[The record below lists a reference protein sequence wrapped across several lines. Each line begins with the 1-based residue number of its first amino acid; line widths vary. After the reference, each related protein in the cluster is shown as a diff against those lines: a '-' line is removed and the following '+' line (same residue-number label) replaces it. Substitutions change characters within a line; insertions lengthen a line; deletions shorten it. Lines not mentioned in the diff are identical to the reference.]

1 METSARHRRRF
12 KRLAYV
18 GLTSVILVSLAYGVY
33 WASQPCTLTIHPGC
47 GGIPDPLYVQSSAIN
62 SATNMTLQIFHG
74 GQHSISLTSYYVKDS
89 VGHLYSSPGW
99 IGPTIPPMTQLN
111 ITITIDGKDFIFQP
125 KNTYTLGFHT
135 SQNYNVDFTIT
146 T

>member
-1 METSARHRRRF
+1 MGAPGKDRRRL
-12 KRLAYV
+12 KRFAYV
-18 GLTSVILVSLAYGVY
+18 GLTSAILASLAYGVY

-47 GGIPDPLYVQSSAIN
+47 GGIPDPLYVESSTMN
-62 SATNMTLQIFHG
+62 SATSMTLQIYHG
-74 GQHSISLTSYYVKDS
+74 GQHSISLSSYYVKDS

-99 IGPTIPPMTQLN
+99 TSPAIPPMTQLN
-111 ITITIDGKDFIFQP
+111 VTIMIDGKDFSFQP

-135 SQNYNVDFTIT
+135 SQNYIVDFTIT